1 LVQSDLLY
9 AATTRYSYTIL
20 LSLRII
26 HNNGEDRFL
35 VAGSRILVD
44 LRGLSW
50 MVLYAKFGLLGL
62 ESFDM

>member
-26 HNNGEDRFL
+26 HNRSIPLTPLEIVEFL
-35 VAGSRILVD
+35 KTWLAR
-44 LRGLSW
+44 
-50 MVLYAKFGLLGL
+50 VLYTNRRNIAL
-62 ESFDM
+62 D